1 MQRKLP
7 SALEGLWQLHSPAEP
22 HPVPKHEGTG
32 DSGLALEEKHPQG
45 VTDKIPV
52 EVRTFF

>member
-22 HPVPKHEGTG
+22 HPVPKHEGTS